1 MKSVRVVVPLAIGK
15 LKTVC
20 QFVIEVFVKTAFAK
34 PALPTRFRHTNK
46 FFFNLAIAFRADIL
60 HLLVLSVL
68 YSVSA
73 LVCVIARPTMS
84 ASISVAVRLIDHW
97 PLPSCAAL
105 LEVVP

>member
-1 MKSVRVVVPLAIGK
+1 MKSVRVVVPLAIR
-15 LKTVC
+15 
-20 QFVIEVFVKTAFAK
+20 QFVVEVFVKTTFAK
-34 PALPTRFRHTNK
+34 PALPTRFSHANK
-46 FFFNLAIAFRADIL
+46 FFFNLSIALCADFL
-60 HLLVLSVL
+60 YLLVWNVM